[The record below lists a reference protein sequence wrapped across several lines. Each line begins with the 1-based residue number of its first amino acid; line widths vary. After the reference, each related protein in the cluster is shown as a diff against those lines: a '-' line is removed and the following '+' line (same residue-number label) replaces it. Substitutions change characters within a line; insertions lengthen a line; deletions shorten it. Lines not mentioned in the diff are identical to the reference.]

1 MLKLMGV
8 DNIRS
13 VLVFKNALQLPVW
26 LLMLTCTG
34 YKVLGTRYKNSLRL
48 GLVWVEDAA
57 VAVSPEGSLPVD
69 SWCPG
74 AGGRPLLS
82 FVLFLY

>member
-1 MLKLMGV
+1 M
-8 DNIRS
+8 
-13 VLVFKNALQLPVW
+13 W
-26 LLMLTCTG
+26 LLMLTYTG
-34 YKVLGTRYKNSLRL
+34 YKVLGRRYKNSLRL

-74 AGGRPLLS
+74 ATWRSTVDDSTVEVLMWAPL
-82 FVLFLY
+82 